1 MVKQTTLPTESTLFV
16 QTLPPRCSKLFPS
29 PKLLRYA
36 SASIG
41 QGKTGRI
48 GGHFES
54 FTAVN
59 IHEVLNSI
67 VSLLS
72 FLRKKKSAQIR
83 NESHNCWLFGYH
95 FSQCPCFLKY
105 FELTVGQNFI
115 VWYRTILSLYR
126 CNLFDQDLG
135 PHSCVLTW
143 TAPAEHATLR
153 AAIRRRG
160 HAFRYSTFCRSSQ

>member
-1 MVKQTTLPTESTLFV
+1 MFRPFHLVVQNCFLHQSFLDMLPTL
-16 QTLPPRCSKLFPS
+16 LPK
-29 PKLLRYA
+29 
-36 SASIG
+36 
-41 QGKTGRI
+41 GKTGGMS

-54 FTAVN
+54 LPAVN
-59 IHEVLNSI
+59 IHEVQNNI

-83 NESHNCWLFGYH
+83 NESHNCWLFRYH

-105 FELTVGQNFI
+105 FELTVGQNII
-115 VWYRTILSLYR
+115 VWYRTKLSLHR

-153 AAIRRRG
+153 VAIRRRG
-160 HAFRYSTFCRSSQ
+160 HAFRYSTYCRSSQ